1 MQSAV
6 YQDSEGFLFDYLVTI
21 VLENKAS
28 GVDSDIPQA
37 DLNIIFFCLIFVLH
51 HKTTFLISSPKKILV
66 LPE

>member
-28 GVDSDIPQA
+28 GVDYDIPQA
-37 DLNIIFFCLIFVLH
+37 DLNIIFFYLIFVLH

>member
-37 DLNIIFFCLIFVLH
+37 GS
-51 HKTTFLISSPKKILV
+51 ISLV
-66 LPE
+66 Q